1 MLNNPP
7 YGYLPKLA
15 ELICARWPD
24 ENSISI
30 LTNEMAFRI
39 LQDGYTVNRD
49 SCNRALVTVLTRLG
63 RTRDSSAFG
72 SIKRPFGAETWN
84 GRDGAPGTIQVE
96 VTIEIEEEIPGD
108 EAGWRVHEDH
118 YTWHSKSTNKTF
130 RRLVADVDEMFYSY
144 SVHGLNLSQ
153 VQMMQDF
160 GLSMWEWNT
169 LKARLFLQKQS
180 NVFSPH
186 TVALTPAKELEA
198 MMEAKMARRYERQGP
213 LIERAHRNAAVKQL
227 NKVLAE
233 KEGRDTRL
241 QQLVSELADLLPA
254 VKYRYVARAPRAT
267 NGPEHLVF
275 TLADPHVG
283 AQVKKLLN
291 APRYNREVLYQY
303 ADQLIER
310 INARGAANVYLAGL
324 GDYAESFTG
333 LSHINSWLQM
343 DNEVVRAGAVRACVE
358 FFAYLVEGIN
368 NLKEI
373 WGVSGNH
380 DRTSSDKK
388 EDSRGE
394 AADIIFMFLEERYAK
409 VGIVIH
415 YRYDLLVREVD
426 GICYILGHSH
436 LNMLAN
442 EKKAIETIGRHRIPG
457 LYCVLLSAH
466 LHTRIVKL
474 DSDDCRWVFAPSFFT
489 GNNYSSDGGWSTLAG
504 FLTIENAGGSSG
516 FPRIIDEPLAIGR
529 FTPARLA
536 A

>member
-1 MLNNPP
+1 MPNPP
-7 YGYLPKLA
+7 YGYLTKLA
-15 ELICARWPD
+15 AQVCADFPA
-24 ENSISI
+24 EFSIVL
-30 LTNEMAFRI
+30 LTNEMVWRLGQAGFA
-39 LQDGYTVNRD
+39 VNRD
-49 SCNRALVTVLTRLG
+49 SCNKALVLYLK
-63 RTRDSSAFG
+63 RTGQGWNNAPQKPG
-72 SIKRPFGAETWN
+72 ARPAGAAEATTPAAA
-84 GRDGAPGTIQVE
+84 DPIIV
-96 VTIEIEEEIPGD
+96 EEEAPGD
-108 EAGWRVHEDH
+108 ETGWQVADGH
-118 YTWHSKSTNKTF
+118 YCWESKKLNKAF
-130 RRLVADVDEMFYSY
+130 RRRVADVDEMFYAY
-144 SVHGLNLSQ
+144 SLHGLNLSQ
-153 VQMMQDF
+153 VQMLNDF

-169 LKARLFLQKQS
+169 LKARLMLQKQS

-186 TVALTPAKELEA
+186 TVASTPPAQLEA

-233 KEGRDTRL
+233 REGRDTRL
-241 QQLVSELADLLPA
+241 QQMVSELADLLPT

-267 NGPEHLVF
+267 NGPGHLVF
-275 TLADPHVG
+275 TLADPHIG

-343 DNEVVRAGAVRACVE
+343 DHEVVRAGAVRACVE
-358 FFAYLVEGIN
+358 FFAYLIEGIY
-368 NLKEI
+368 NLKEV

-380 DRTSSDKK
+380 DRVSADKK

-409 VGIVIH
+409 VGIAIH

-426 GICYILGHSH
+426 SLCYILGHSH

-442 EKKAIETIGRHRIPG
+442 EKKAIETIARHRVPG
-457 LYCVLLSAH
+457 RYCVLLSAH

-489 GNNYSSDGGWSTLAG
+489 GNNYSSEGGWSTLAG
-504 FLTIENAGGSSG
+504 FLTIENSG
-516 FPRIIDEPLAIGR
+516 QNLPRIVDEPLSVAA
-529 FTPARLA
+529 FAPARLA